1 MLMLLMLL
9 LLMLLLLML
18 LQMLRQTRLKIVVQ
32 NAHDTAAMH
41 DFTTRL
47 TVFQCRSHI

>member
-1 MLMLLMLL
+1 MLLLLTMLLMLL
-9 LLMLLLLML
+9 QML
-18 LQMLRQTRLKIVVQ
+18 LQMLRQTRLKIVVE